1 MNIKKLIQ
9 EHKIKRGVGRLRLLL
24 IKILKKFKSQIDFS
38 LFLCYNENVHIFS
51 TKSYNK
57 YKDGD
62 SMKTKKISVSE
73 KRQITIPKEFFD
85 ALNIGKEIECSIANN
100 CIIIKPVV
108 DTSLDEFSEYILKDI
123 LNDGIANENIL
134 NEFKKRKE
142 KLKKA
147 AKKYNAD
154 IDKEIENQDNL
165 ICAEDV
171 FDKGDE

>member
-1 MNIKKLIQ
+1 
-9 EHKIKRGVGRLRLLL
+9 
-24 IKILKKFKSQIDFS
+24 
-38 LFLCYNENVHIFS
+38 
-51 TKSYNK
+51 
-57 YKDGD
+57 
-62 SMKTKKISVSE
+62 MKTKKISVSE

-154 IDKEIENQDNL
+154 IDKAIDNQDNL

-171 FDKGDE
+171 FDKGGE